1 MRRGDRRAVGSRRN
15 LLLASRA
22 RLPARRCVNYDCVF
36 KFSLA
41 SELNQRTRVSR
52 GELDPLFGD
61 FLRAMGASS
70 LAAGRQPRGVATD
83 TCAENITIRD
93 PMTGRR
99 GPAEPHRARH
109 WRAQIHGARVAVE
122 APTDASRS
130 RLAVVEAG
138 AARWRRP
145 RQRWRSKITV
155 FGTRE
160 TIETATVSATP
171 TKFIRVG

>member
-1 MRRGDRRAVGSRRN
+1 MTA
-15 LLLASRA
+15 
-22 RLPARRCVNYDCVF
+22 
-36 KFSLA
+36 FSSSPWA

-61 FLRAMGASS
+61 FLGAMGASS

-130 RLAVVEAG
+130 PAGRCRGGRRSLVSIAAALAQQNHRVRH
-138 AARWRRP
+138 ARDDRNGHGERD
-145 RQRWRSKITV
+145 
-155 FGTRE
+155 
-160 TIETATVSATP
+160 AD
-171 TKFIRVG
+171 

>member
-1 MRRGDRRAVGSRRN
+1 M
-15 LLLASRA
+15 
-22 RLPARRCVNYDCVF
+22 
-36 KFSLA
+36 
-41 SELNQRTRVSR
+41 SR

-138 AARWRRP
+138 AARWCRS

-160 TIETATVSATP
+160 TIETATVSARP